1 MSYIEKHLAPG
12 EELAFRTRLHP
23 VIFAGTVTFA
33 ACVIGVTVL
42 IVARNA
48 LAPETIRL
56 LWLAAAAIVVVSF
69 APPYLR
75 WRTSEFA
82 VTNRRV
88 LVKVGL
94 LSIHTVE
101 LLLPKVE
108 AIAVD
113 QTLAGRLLGYG
124 TLRIVGTGGTV
135 EAFPRVSRP
144 QGLREAVARQAPGS
158 PVVRAR

>member
-12 EELAFRTRLHP
+12 EEIAFRTRLHP
-23 VIFAGTVTFA
+23 VVFAGTVTFA
-33 ACVIGVTVL
+33 ACVFGATAL
-42 IVARNA
+42 IVARNE
-48 LAPETIRL
+48 LAAETVRL
-56 LWLAAAAIVVVSF
+56 LWLAAVGIVAVSF
-69 APPYLR
+69 ASPYLR

-94 LSIHTVE
+94 LSVHTVE

-113 QTLAGRLLGYG
+113 QT
-124 TLRIVGTGGTV
+124 I
-135 EAFPRVSRP
+135 
-144 QGLREAVARQAPGS
+144 
-158 PVVRAR
+158 